1 MLIEIKA
8 HTGIEFVN
16 PEQITT
22 VSMMRGYAL
31 IHLTNQQMIPID
43 LEEWARIQPTIA
55 LPTSQLEERYTQALH
70 TIYRLSQS
78 VRDLEAQ
85 LNPEQSPNDFDVP
98 DYDGLPF

>member
-8 HTGIEFVN
+8 HTGTEFVN

-31 IHLTNQQMIPID
+31 IHLANQQMIPID
-43 LEEWARIQPTIA
+43 LAEWERIKPELA

-85 LNPEQSPNDFDVP
+85 VNPPAADDRDP
-98 DYDGLPF
+98 RDHDGLPF